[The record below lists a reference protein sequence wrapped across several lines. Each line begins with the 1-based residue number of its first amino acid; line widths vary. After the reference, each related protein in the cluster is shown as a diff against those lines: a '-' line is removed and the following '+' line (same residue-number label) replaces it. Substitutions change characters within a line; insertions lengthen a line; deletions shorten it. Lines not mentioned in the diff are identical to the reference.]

1 MAYTFPGKCPLYPVY
16 IVIPMKLVLLA
27 PVGKLINSINIDD
40 TFEF

>member
-1 MAYTFPGKCPLYPVY
+1 
-16 IVIPMKLVLLA
+16 MKLVLLA